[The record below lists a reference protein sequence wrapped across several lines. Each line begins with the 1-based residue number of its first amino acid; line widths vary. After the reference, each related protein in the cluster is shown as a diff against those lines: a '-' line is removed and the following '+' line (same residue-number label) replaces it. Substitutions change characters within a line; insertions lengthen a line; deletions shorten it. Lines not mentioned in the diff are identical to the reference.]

1 MLLLYTEVFW
11 FIACFDLSFSFL
23 WILRYTYGKPVL
35 GSVRVNLD
43 IVGMNGTTFPFA
55 RSVIPV
61 SWIEESCSVGV
72 ENLTPAEIP
81 QQFPFISKLVIQND
95 GWDLLVPIQ
104 LPETPEREVVYKLKI
119 TESNI

>member
-1 MLLLYTEVFW
+1 MKAGPKVCW
-11 FIACFDLSFSFL
+11 FIACFDLPLFL
-23 WILRYTYGKPVL
+23 WILRYTFGKPVL
-35 GSVRVNLD
+35 GNARVNLD

-55 RSVIPV
+55 RPVITV